1 MVNKAEMR
9 MLINLQHSIYLSHG
23 IIFKNQNS
31 GIFFE
36 DLIIERNR
44 IFDELMWNLAEFVV
58 LGSALIRKHTR
69 CSIAISNNL
78 FLPQLKKHEQVLLFL
93 LNKHLDPDRYEKMKK
108 ILES

>member
-1 MVNKAEMR
+1 

-58 LGSALIRKHTR
+58 LGSALI
-69 CSIAISNNL
+69 
-78 FLPQLKKHEQVLLFL
+78 
-93 LNKHLDPDRYEKMKK
+93 
-108 ILES
+108 